1 MGKYRCKIAD
11 DSGQTIEKTEE
22 AESKLKVIEKLKEQ
36 GYFVFGVTK
45 INKNKFFTKDKEKIR
60 KPKKNVFLS
69 FNHELRVLIK
79 AGLPIVSAL
88 DTITDQEADK
98 SSFIKVIKKIRKN
111 VKEGESLSASLAKYP
126 NMFPK
131 LYIAIILSGEKSG
144 DIPSA
149 IDRYIIHFNKAEQIK
164 NKIISAS
171 IYPLFLG
178 ITSFSVLVFMLIYV
192 VPAITSSFTE
202 TGKELPVLT
211 ALLLNISDNIKSYIS
226 YFILFSVAFL
236 LYFIFYI
243 KTYTGKLNVSKV
255 LINLPFFGNF
265 ITIYITS
272 LFSRTL
278 STLLSSG
285 TSLIE
290 AVKIASNNVNNL
302 FVRTKLEEVIISLG
316 QGVSFSDSIN
326 NIKIFPK
333 LAQRMILSGEN
344 SGALETVLIEIAD
357 FFDNEA
363 DTKISIITSTIEP
376 ALMIVMGLL
385 IGTVVLALYMPIF
398 ELAAT
403 I

>member
-1 MGKYRCKIAD
+1 MGKYRCRISN
-11 DSGQTIEKTEE
+11 DSGQTIEKIEE
-22 AESKLKVIEKLKEQ
+22 AESKFKVIENLKGK
-36 GYFVFGVTK
+36 GYFVFNVTR
-45 INKNKFFTKDKEKIR
+45 INKNIFSTGNREKLR
-60 KPKKNVFLS
+60 KLKKNIFLS

-88 DTITDQEADK
+88 DTITDQEDEDG
-98 SSFIKVIKKIRKN
+98 FIKVIKKIRKN
-111 VKEGESLSASLAKYP
+111 IKEGESLSASFSKYP
-126 NMFPK
+126 KLFPK

-178 ITSFSVLVFMLIYV
+178 ITSFLVLIFMLMYV
-192 VPAITSSFTE
+192 VPAITGSFTE
-202 TGKELPVLT
+202 TGTDLPALT
-211 ALLLNISDNIKSYIS
+211 KMLLNISENIKSYIS
-226 YFILFSVAFL
+226 YFIFFSAAL
-236 LYFIFYI
+236 ILYFIFYI
-243 KTYTGKLNVSKV
+243 KTYKGRLTIDKTL
-255 LINLPFFGNF
+255 LNLPFFGKF

-272 LFSRTL
+272 IFSRTL
-278 STLLSSG
+278 ATLLTSG
-285 TSLIE
+285 TSLME

-302 FVRTKLEEVIISLG
+302 FLKIKLEEVIISLG
-316 QGVSFSDSIN
+316 QGVSFSNSIN

-333 LAQRMILSGEN
+333 LAQKMILAGEN
-344 SGALETVLIEIAD
+344 SGALEKVLIEIAD
-357 FFDNEA
+357 FFDNET
-363 DTKISIITSTIEP
+363 DTKIAVITSAIEP
-376 ALMIVMGLL
+376 ALMVVMGLL